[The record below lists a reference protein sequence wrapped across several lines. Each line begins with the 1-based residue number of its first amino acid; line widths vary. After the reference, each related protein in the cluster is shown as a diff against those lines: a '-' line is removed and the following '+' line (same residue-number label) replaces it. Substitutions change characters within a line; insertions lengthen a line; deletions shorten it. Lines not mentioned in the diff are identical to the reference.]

1 MPKFSTSSSMKLS
14 QAHPKL
20 QRLLTSA
27 IKVIDFSVIETHRK
41 LERQKE
47 LVASGQAKTLNSK
60 HLSYPSEAVD
70 IQPYPY
76 TNDDKSLNQFYFLVG
91 VIKGISVAMDI
102 KIRLGADW
110 NSNLDIRDDIW
121 QDVFHVELIDG

>member
-1 MPKFSTSSSMKLS
+1 MKLS